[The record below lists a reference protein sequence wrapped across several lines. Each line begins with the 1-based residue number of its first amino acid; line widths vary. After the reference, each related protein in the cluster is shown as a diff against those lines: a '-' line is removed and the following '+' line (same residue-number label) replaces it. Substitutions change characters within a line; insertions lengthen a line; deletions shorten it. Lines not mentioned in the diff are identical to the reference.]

1 MVPAP
6 PDRESSVAESS
17 CIVLSLSVPGH
28 RDRFLVDIDHAC
40 VYNKE
45 RPVVFIITGEPGG
58 GKPIRRAWWG
68 QADQESLVGASPTT
82 TFPESQGKPIKC
94 SGGACRQCISKK
106 KPSRFVIL
114 SGSEGSLSGER
125 SCAALRMTLLHRL
138 RLTRKSPS
146 LKCSGACP
154 RKVI

>member
-68 QADQESLVGASPTT
+68 QAPPLHFIGLPGASLNVVAGRQPPPHPPTPHKLNYQKT
-82 TFPESQGKPIKC
+82 
-94 SGGACRQCISKK
+94 
-106 KPSRFVIL
+106 
-114 SGSEGSLSGER
+114 
-125 SCAALRMTLLHRL
+125 HH
-138 RLTRKSPS
+138 
-146 LKCSGACP
+146 P
-154 RKVI
+154 RP